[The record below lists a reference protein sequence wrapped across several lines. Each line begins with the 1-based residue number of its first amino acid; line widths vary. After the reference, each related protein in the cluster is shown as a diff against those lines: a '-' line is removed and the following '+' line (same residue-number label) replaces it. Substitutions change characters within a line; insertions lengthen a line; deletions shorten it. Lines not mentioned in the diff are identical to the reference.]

1 MKKIK
6 SDMPGDVVEIGPDQ
20 KEKAENIFS
29 KLFAELKEN
38 IENKDKIVVSLYGGS
53 GSGKSSFAVLLA
65 QMFGEKGIGYYVIS
79 GDNYPRRIPVEN
91 DMMRQKIYDES
102 GVDGLR
108 RYLCGPDEIDYDT
121 INNILEQFKSGKDIL
136 SLKRM
141 GTKKEDIWFEDVDV
155 SDISIII
162 LEWTH
167 GNNEN
172 LKNIDY
178 PIYLHSTPELTY
190 QRRVKR
196 NRNANAGSDFISL
209 VLKLEQEKLLGQ
221 VAGAKMIV
229 DIDGSII
236 SYKEYVEKYED
247 FDIRPML
254 NVYPDSINGN
264 VSGLIEFIKS
274 YTSGAFSSIY
284 MLPSVFHSDL
294 DRGFSIIDYDLEGTM
309 ASKEDIRELSNMG
322 LTLKM
327 DFVMNHLS
335 VNSPQFKD
343 ILENGENSEYKDFFI
358 NWNLFW
364 DGYGQLNE
372 DGVLIPDKKYTDKM
386 FFRKPGLPI
395 LMVRMPDG
403 KKVPYW
409 NTFYQKV
416 ECDSDGNERYL
427 GQMDLNIKSE
437 LVWDYYREV
446 LKKLALYGV
455 KIVRLDAFA
464 YAPKEPGEKNF
475 LNEPGTW
482 ELLSKVSEEA
492 KVYDLKLLPEIHAGY
507 NEKIYEK
514 IAKKGYITYD
524 FFMPGLIIDAIE
536 NKNGDTLVRWGKEV
550 IEKNISTVNMLG
562 CHDGIPLLDLKGL
575 IPEERIQG
583 LIDTIVNRGGYI
595 KNLHGQKNIY
605 YQVNSTF
612 YSALGEDDKKLLV
625 ARALQLFMPGKPQIW
640 YLDLFAG
647 KNDHEAVRKAGKDGH
662 KEINRTNLDTAY
674 ILENADR
681 DVVKRQIEMIAFR
694 NTCSVFKKAA
704 RIEFT
709 SYDTIL
715 KIKWSYK
722 SESAELTVDFEK
734 MEYTINEKLS

>member
-38 IENKDKIVVSLYGGS
+38 IENKDKVVVSLYGGS

-274 YTSGAFSSIY
+274 YTSGAFSSI
-284 MLPSVFHSDL
+284 S
-294 DRGFSIIDYDLEGTM
+294 
-309 ASKEDIRELSNMG
+309 
-322 LTLKM
+322 
-327 DFVMNHLS
+327 
-335 VNSPQFKD
+335 
-343 ILENGENSEYKDFFI
+343 
-358 NWNLFW
+358 
-364 DGYGQLNE
+364 
-372 DGVLIPDKKYTDKM
+372 
-386 FFRKPGLPI
+386 FR
-395 LMVRMPDG
+395 
-403 KKVPYW
+403 
-409 NTFYQKV
+409 
-416 ECDSDGNERYL
+416 S
-427 GQMDLNIKSE
+427 
-437 LVWDYYREV
+437 
-446 LKKLALYGV
+446 
-455 KIVRLDAFA
+455 
-464 YAPKEPGEKNF
+464 
-475 LNEPGTW
+475 
-482 ELLSKVSEEA
+482 
-492 KVYDLKLLPEIHAGY
+492 
-507 NEKIYEK
+507 
-514 IAKKGYITYD
+514 
-524 FFMPGLIIDAIE
+524 
-536 NKNGDTLVRWGKEV
+536 
-550 IEKNISTVNMLG
+550 
-562 CHDGIPLLDLKGL
+562 
-575 IPEERIQG
+575 
-583 LIDTIVNRGGYI
+583 
-595 KNLHGQKNIY
+595 
-605 YQVNSTF
+605 
-612 YSALGEDDKKLLV
+612 
-625 ARALQLFMPGKPQIW
+625 
-640 YLDLFAG
+640 
-647 KNDHEAVRKAGKDGH
+647 
-662 KEINRTNLDTAY
+662 
-674 ILENADR
+674 
-681 DVVKRQIEMIAFR
+681 
-694 NTCSVFKKAA
+694 
-704 RIEFT
+704 
-709 SYDTIL
+709 
-715 KIKWSYK
+715 
-722 SESAELTVDFEK
+722 
-734 MEYTINEKLS
+734 